1 MWDSVVRLVESDNG
15 WFVLIIIGLI
25 GFAIR
30 QGYMKVK
37 TDKLLL
43 GKDCGDRERLLIK
56 KQVDYAHGAI
66 MALEKKIPRFD
77 GYNEYL
83 GKYMAELAFDEI
95 VNWITVNHIQ
105 PDEDYISIKQNIIWD
120 LVLAETVDDRVK
132 TDKVKKIVFANIE
145 DIIKRLYQM
154 RVNEMEG

>member
-1 MWDSVVRLVESDNG
+1 
-15 WFVLIIIGLI
+15 
-25 GFAIR
+25 
-30 QGYMKVK
+30 
-37 TDKLLL
+37 
-43 GKDCGDRERLLIK
+43 
-56 KQVDYAHGAI
+56 